1 MGDTYT
7 TETGHITGT
16 MDKDYNL
23 IWYTQT
29 CLENALRLETYR
41 HDAERGG
48 DTELAEL
55 FGKAQ
60 SDSRKGAEIGKR
72 MLADRMTDMSHSEAG
87 MTMSSGMSRA
97 SGMTAS
103 SGMTTAPGS
112 GRADSGV
119 STTAQENR
127 GQQAGDVMA
136 PGGTPPPRSVEQAGG
151 DQATDVL
158 ATDWAP
164 EDESSGGTPT
174 DTGSGLA

>member
-1 MGDTYT
+1 MGDTYA

-23 IWYTQT
+23 IWFTQT

-60 SDSRKGAEIGKR
+60 SDSRKGAEIGKQ
-72 MLADRMTDMSHSEAG
+72 MLADRMTDMAHSAAG
-87 MTMSSGMSRA
+87 MPTMSA
-97 SGMTAS
+97 
-103 SGMTTAPGS
+103 GS
-112 GRADSGV
+112 NLAAGGV
-119 STTAQENR
+119 GTTAQEDR
-127 GQQAGDVMA
+127 EQQAGDVMA
-136 PGGTPPPRSVEQAGG
+136 TGGTPPPRSVEQAPG
-151 DQATDVL
+151 DQRTDVM

-164 EDESSGGTPT
+164 EDDSSAGPAPT
-174 DTGSGLA
+174 ETGSGLA